1 LAQSKSA
8 EKFDSEN

>member
-1 LAQSKSA
+1 LAQSKST